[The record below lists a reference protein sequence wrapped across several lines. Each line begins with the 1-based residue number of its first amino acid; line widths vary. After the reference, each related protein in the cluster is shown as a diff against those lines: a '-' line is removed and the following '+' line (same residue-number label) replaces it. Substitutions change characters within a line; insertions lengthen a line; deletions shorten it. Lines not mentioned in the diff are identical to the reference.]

1 MVTKSKPQTIQTA
14 SDALNYSQLINF
26 LSLLPSFLYKSL
38 SSTPVGRAPL
48 TTSNL
53 MLPNSHGILLKQ
65 SLKILTMAQFIF

>member
-1 MVTKSKPQTIQTA
+1 MIMKSKPQTMQMA
-14 SDALNYSQLINF
+14 SDALSYSQLINF

-38 SSTPVGRAPL
+38 SSVPVGRVLL
-48 TTSNL
+48 TTSSL